1 MSKKNDNDSDSLSA
15 FTDSASQAQMSQ
27 SSSSNSITNQQASN
41 STPSAVKPAS
51 SVQSTPNPMA
61 SFNAVNISNVFKQIY
76 NMKYLQRSSAIQSP
90 ANAGNQSPAAT
101 LDSPT
106 TLNTGSDLRQF
117 WMPDDQ
123 VKECYECNEKFTTF
137 RRRHVSFGLFDFVEH
152 IVLWKIKFF
161 YLKKKH
167 CRVCGQIFCS
177 KCSDHEV
184 PSQIGE
190 LLFAIAILWL
200 IYWKWFLW
208 IN

>member
-117 WMPDDQ
+117 WLPDDQ

-152 IVLWKIKFF
+152 IVLWKIKYFLF
-161 YLKKKH
+161 KKKAL
-167 CRVCGQIFCS
+167 S
-177 KCSDHEV
+177 S
-184 PSQIGE
+184 
-190 LLFAIAILWL
+190 LWTNILQQVLGSRSAQSNWWAFICNSNFVADIL
-200 IYWKWFLW
+200 KIISL
-208 IN
+208 N